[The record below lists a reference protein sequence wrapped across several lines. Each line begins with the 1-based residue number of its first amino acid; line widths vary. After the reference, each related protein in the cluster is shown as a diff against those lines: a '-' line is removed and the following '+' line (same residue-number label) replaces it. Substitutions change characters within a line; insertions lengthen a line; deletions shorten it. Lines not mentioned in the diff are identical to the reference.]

1 MSKLHQDAPRE
12 GCADFQRRLLQA
24 VLDGEALLS
33 LAWDEHLLACPAC
46 RALTESEEQ
55 LDELLAAWRAPSLDA
70 ATRERLVGRVAAERA
85 LDVVLARDTLA
96 APRDFAT
103 RILVAVRRRLAD
115 EIVPESIP
123 ESVAESVAE
132 SATGATLLD
141 ARVLSLDAAL
151 EQESLRAPAGLA
163 SRTAAAVRA
172 RLADDA
178 LEALLRHDRVVA
190 PTGLAGRVQAA
201 LRAAARRDEQ
211 VAATPTPR
219 RRFTLLRMVVATAS
233 AAAVLALAWLARR
246 DAGGGFEPSVVPLA
260 QRDEAISTEGG
271 APRAPDPL
279 TTEAQVDEGLLGDLE
294 LLEEVAVLL
303 DGDLELFL
311 STMDASDE
319 ALLDMDAYEPPATTE
334 EPSKG

>member
-85 LDVVLARDTLA
+85 LDAVLARDTLA

-103 RILVAVRRRLAD
+103 RILVAVRRRLAIEVVP
-115 EIVPESIP
+115 EIVPEIVP
-123 ESVAESVAE
+123 
-132 SATGATLLD
+132 TTTLLD

-178 LEALLRHDRVVA
+178 LEALLRHDRVIV
-190 PTGLAGRVQAA
+190 PTGLADRVQAA

>member
-24 VLDGEALLS
+24 VLDGDALLS

-85 LDVVLARDTLA
+85 LDAVLARDTLA

-103 RILVAVRRRLAD
+103 RILAAVRRRLAIEVVP
-115 EIVPESIP
+115 EIVPEIVP
-123 ESVAESVAE
+123 
-132 SATGATLLD
+132 TTTLLD

-151 EQESLRAPAGLA
+151 EQESLHAPAGLA

-178 LEALLRHDRVVA
+178 LEALLRHDRVIV

-233 AAAVLALAWLARR
+233 AAAVLAFAWLARR

-260 QRDEAISTEGG
+260 QRDDAISTEGD

-279 TTEAQVDEGLLGDLE
+279 TAEAQVDEGLLGDLE